1 MIKQQFEEQSGFE
14 YRRNSRLL
22 AIYCLYS
29 ERVKNIFLETC
40 KWFFDKNHIKD
51 LLWLIVGLVSIF
63 TFANVMMPE
72 WPFIFF
78 AAAMVF
84 TSSLYRFVMVDKDFA
99 SDDVKMVTRK
109 DVLNF
114 IVGKNAFVILFSIS
128 IFIVV
133 IISSSIFD
141 ASFLNINFLMEI
153 LTYSFFVLGSE
164 NIIYIFHNKSVE
176 GYASGSKRDEI
187 EDIKIG
193 IENFKDQIPSLI
205 MICFL
210 LFLFFV
216 IGFRPSIYFSI
227 FYYTAGTGTLI
238 YFKKKA

>member
-1 MIKQQFEEQSGFE
+1 
-14 YRRNSRLL
+14 
-22 AIYCLYS
+22 
-29 ERVKNIFLETC
+29 
-40 KWFFDKNHIKD
+40 
-51 LLWLIVGLVSIF
+51 
-63 TFANVMMPE
+63 
-72 WPFIFF
+72 
-78 AAAMVF
+78 MVF
-84 TSSLYRFVMVDKDFA
+84 ISSLYRFVMVDKDFA

-109 DVLNF
+109 DALNF
-114 IVGKNAFVILFSIS
+114 VVGKNAFVLSFSIS

-141 ASFLNINFLMEI
+141 ASFLNINFLIEI

-176 GYASGSKRDEI
+176 GYTSGSKRDEI

-210 LFLFFV
+210 LFFV
-216 IGFRPSIYFSI
+216 IGFRPNIYFSF
-227 FYYTAGTGTLI
+227 FYYTACMGTLI